1 MRKRDF
7 YRKKSGKEKSKLVQL
22 TLLEKHND
30 VWYAFCLSH
39 GKRKIKVKFCCQ
51 EEFKQGDKISA
62 ILKPLTSN
70 IFEASMAQRKQSS
83 LILGVYKGGLVY
95 PIERRVKQIYRISG
109 RKNSVPDNSLVQLQT
124 EDLRIRKK
132 GKVTVAQVIKKLNF
146 PCWQTYLSKYAYN
159 LPFGFDKSVLEELK
173 QVMLPTNKTHKDY
186 THIPFVTI
194 DGEDA
199 KDFDDAVWAE
209 EDLHSSNP
217 GGWHIMVAIA
227 DVSWYVRP
235 KMLVDQEAYKRGNS
249 VYFPDS
255 VVPMLPEI
263 LSNELC
269 SLQPQK
275 KRASIICEVW
285 IDKEGRKIK
294 HKFHRALITSL
305 ARLTY
310 TQVQRAFTHES
321 FPEGLEKEIS
331 SLISAYHALKKYRH
345 YRGVL
350 ELDVPEQAI
359 KLSSDGK
366 IKSVNVR
373 ERWES
378 YQLIEEFMILANV
391 AAAEVLEEHNS
402 SLIYRVHDAPSKEK
416 LAGFNAFISNFQLLE
431 PLLGE
436 DLTPA
441 DFNALLNHRKLP
453 QEEKRILNMLALRAQ
468 SKAEYSPKNIGH
480 FGLALEK
487 YAHFT
492 SPIRR
497 YADLIV
503 HRALVK
509 ALCLGI
515 GGLSAYEESHLM
527 DISEYISERERTSL
541 NAENDANDRYIA
553 TYLENKKGKIFEA
566 HISSLSHFG
575 MNIII
580 DQYDF
585 YGFVPKRLMGEAFDF
600 DPEEQVIYTRH
611 SGKNYVLGQYVRVKL
626 HEADPYSGDL
636 VFKLVV

>member
-1 MRKRDF
+1 MRKKDF
-7 YRKKSGKEKSKLVQL
+7 YTKKSTNGKHKLVQVV
-22 TLLEKHND
+22 LLEKDNEL
-30 VWYAFCLSH
+30 WCATCPSY
-39 GKRKIKVKFCCQ
+39 GKRRIKIKFQ
-51 EEFKQGDKISA
+51 EEEQLKKGDKIA
-62 ILKPLTSN
+62 VILRPISSN
-70 IFEASMAQRKQSS
+70 IFEATRVQKKQTS
-83 LILGVYKGGLVY
+83 LILGVYKGGFVY

-109 RKNSVPDNSLVQLQT
+109 RKNSVPDNALVQLQSDGEKT
-124 EDLRIRKK
+124 KRRAQA
-132 GKVTVAQVIKKLNF
+132 TVSQVIKKLNF
-146 PCWQTYLSKYAYN
+146 PYWQTYLSKYAYN
-159 LPFGFDKSVLEELK
+159 LPFNFDKKLLEELK
-173 QVMLPTNKTHKDY
+173 HTSVPTNKTHQDF
-186 THIPFVTI
+186 TSVPFITI

-209 EDLHSSNP
+209 EDTHPSNR

-235 KMLVDQEAYKRGNS
+235 NTLVDKEAYKRGNS

-269 SLQPQK
+269 SLQPRQ
-275 KRASIICEVW
+275 KRAAIIGE
-285 IDKEGRKIK
+285 
-294 HKFHRALITSL
+294 
-305 ARLTY
+305 
-310 TQVQRAFTHES
+310 VQRAFTHES

-331 SLISAYHALKKYRH
+331 SLIAAYYALKKYRN

-359 KLSSDGK
+359 KLSSEGK
-366 IKSVNVR
+366 IKSINVR

-391 AAAEVLEEHNS
+391 AAAEILEENNS
-402 SLIYRVHDAPSKEK
+402 SLIYRVHDRPSQEK
-416 LAGFNAFISNFQLLE
+416 LAGFNAFVSNSHLLE
-431 PLLGE
+431 PLVND

-441 DFNALLNHRKLP
+441 DFNTFLHHQKLS
-453 QEEKRILNMLALRAQ
+453 QEEKRILSMLALRAQ

-509 ALCLGI
+509 ALNLGQ
-515 GGLSAYEESHLM
+515 GGLSSYEESHLEE
-527 DISEYISERERTSL
+527 ISEYISERERTSVS
-541 NAENDANDRYIA
+541 AENDANDRYIA
-553 TYLENKKGKIFEA
+553 TYLENKKGKVFEA

-575 MNIII
+575 VNIVI

-585 YGFVPKRLMGEAFDF
+585 YGFIPKRLMGGTFDF
-600 DPEEQVIYTRH
+600 DAEEQVLYARH
-611 SGKNYVLGQYVRVKL
+611 SGKEYVLGQKVRVKL

-636 VFKLVV
+636 VFKLID